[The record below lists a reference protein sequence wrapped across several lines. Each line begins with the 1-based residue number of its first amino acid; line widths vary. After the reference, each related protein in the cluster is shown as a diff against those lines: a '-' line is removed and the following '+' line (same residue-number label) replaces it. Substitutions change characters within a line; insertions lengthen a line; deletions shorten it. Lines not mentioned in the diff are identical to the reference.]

1 MKVNKLSE
9 FISEIIKDRQSC
21 QKIMVD
27 YDEWM
32 LHGYIGDCEL
42 RNVASKWLLSIDD
55 LENGYVVATMRDI
68 ALAVF
73 RHYARPQLT
82 QPTFV
87 GTCRGCIWEP
97 TGEQT
102 MNNKMLEF
110 DVRGKHY
117 TIDTDAADAHTFNV
131 FCDGVL
137 VQPNHT
143 ASGIMNY
150 LIHIINNMDYTLN
163 KLGSCNPR

>member
-42 RNVASKWLLSIDD
+42 RNLASKWLLSIDD

-68 ALAVF
+68 ALEVF

-82 QPTFV
+82 QP
-87 GTCRGCIWEP
+87 
-97 TGEQT
+97 
-102 MNNKMLEF
+102 N
-110 DVRGKHY
+110 
-117 TIDTDAADAHTFNV
+117 
-131 FCDGVL
+131 
-137 VQPNHT
+137 
-143 ASGIMNY
+143 
-150 LIHIINNMDYTLN
+150 
-163 KLGSCNPR
+163 